1 MRLVQRIESTLL
13 GAGEVAVFYLAQAG
27 FYFKTATGRTVCI
40 DPYLSDCCERLFHFK
55 RMVPALLAMDE
66 LKADVLVA
74 THSHCDHLDPDLLGD
89 VKQHP
94 QMRFIGARDCGP
106 VYQAAGIP
114 DDRVTLLAVGERTVL
129 EDVEYR
135 AIYADH
141 GELAPEAVGM
151 LMTLDGITVYDTG
164 DTSCCPD
171 QMIASLGN
179 VDIDILIA
187 PINPAFGN
195 LGHENAVR
203 LAARIRPR
211 VVIGSHFG
219 MFIEHGGE
227 PWAFLAYAKQML
239 PGTITPIVMAPGERL
254 IYSHR
259 EGMVSLETQP
269 ALSASQ
275 KKREEA
281 L

>member
-1 MRLVQRIESTLL
+1 VRLVQRIESTCP

-55 RMVPALLAMDE
+55 RMVPAPLAMDE
-66 LKADVLVA
+66 LKTDVLVA
-74 THSHCDHLDPDLLGD
+74 THSHNDHLDPDLLD
-89 VKQHP
+89 IVQQHP
-94 QMRFIGARDCGP
+94 QTRFIGARDCCP

-114 DDRVTLLAVGERTVL
+114 DERVTLLAAGERATL
-129 EDVEYR
+129 DGVECR

-141 GELAPEAVGM
+141 GELVPNAVGF
-151 LMTLDGITVYDTG
+151 LMTLDGITIYDTG
-164 DTSCCPD
+164 DTGYCPD
-171 QMIASLGN
+171 QIMASLGD
-179 VDIDILIA
+179 VAIDILIA

-195 LGHENAVR
+195 LGHENAAR

-219 MFIEHGGE
+219 MFIEHGGDPGE
-227 PWAFLAYAKQML
+227 FLAYAKQTL
-239 PGTITPIVMAPGERL
+239 PETITPLVMAPGERL

-259 EGMVSLETQP
+259 EGVVSQETQP
-269 ALSASQ
+269 TLSSSQ
-275 KKREEA
+275 RKREA